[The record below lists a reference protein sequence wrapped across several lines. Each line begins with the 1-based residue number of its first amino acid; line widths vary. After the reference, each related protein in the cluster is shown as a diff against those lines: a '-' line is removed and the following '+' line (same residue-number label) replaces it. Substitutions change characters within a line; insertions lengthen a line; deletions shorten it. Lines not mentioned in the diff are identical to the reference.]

1 MNQEEYYMHSA
12 LEEEARQIGL
22 SRRNEA
28 RQSMLVA
35 AARLGTRRNRLQ
47 ARQERA
53 EARLA
58 GNPVDAR

>member
-1 MNQEEYYMHSA
+1 MYTV
-12 LEEEARQIGL
+12 LEWEAREVGV

-28 RQSMLVA
+28 RHSMLVA
-35 AARLGTRRNRLQ
+35 AARLGARRNRLQ

>member
-1 MNQEEYYMHSA
+1 VYSGMEWQ
-12 LEEEARQIGL
+12 AREIVT
-22 SRRNEA
+22 SRRREA

-35 AARLGTRRNRLQ
+35 AARLGARRNRVQ

-58 GNPVDAR
+58 GNPIDAS

>member
-1 MNQEEYYMHSA
+1 MYSVVEW
-12 LEEEARQIGL
+12 EAREIGV
-22 SRRNEA
+22 SRRREA

-35 AARLGTRRNRLQ
+35 AARLGNRRNRLQ

>member
-1 MNQEEYYMHSA
+1 MEWQ
-12 LEEEARQIGL
+12 AREIVT
-22 SRRNEA
+22 SRRREA

-35 AARLGTRRNRLQ
+35 AARLGARRNRVQ

-58 GNPVDAR
+58 GNPIDAS